1 MMPITFNAL
10 EREKM
15 GVLVN
20 NISVYA
26 TQLLSRN
33 GPDLTARA
41 LTTLGKL
48 RREQQDLLKR
58 LDGLAREQ
66 KEEMPL
72 RLIEDMRS
80 VPVDLAQMLSLVRR
94 CLFASAFIGHLLA
107 QPMHAAA
114 AAAEAA
120 SEAKRLH

>member
-33 GPDLTARA
+33 GAHLTARA
-41 LTTLGKL
+41 LTNLGKL

-66 KEEMPL
+66 NEEMPL

-114 AAAEAA
+114 AAEAA
-120 SEAKRLH
+120 SDAKRLH